1 MHLVDPVTHERGV
14 IEVQI
19 GSQRVRQVHAHLLSG
34 LSLLYHVYITSCALY
49 LPVHLVEAVSRERGV
64 IEVQFGSQRVR
75 QVHAHLLGGL
85 SLLHH
90 VYITS
95 YALY

>member
-1 MHLVDPVTHERGV
+1 MHLLDPVTHERGV

-19 GSQRVRQVHAHLLSG
+19 GSQRVRQVHAHLL
-34 LSLLYHVYITSCALY
+34 
-49 LPVHLVEAVSRERGV
+49 
-64 IEVQFGSQRVR
+64 
-75 QVHAHLLGGL
+75 GGL

-90 VYITS
+90 VYLTS

>member
-1 MHLVDPVTHERGV
+1 MHLVDPVTHESGV
-14 IEVQI
+14 LEVQI
-19 GSQRVRQVHAHLLSG
+19 GSQLVRQAHAHLLS
-34 LSLLYHVYITSCALY
+34 
-49 LPVHLVEAVSRERGV
+49 
-64 IEVQFGSQRVR
+64 
-75 QVHAHLLGGL
+75 GL

>member
-19 GSQRVRQVHAHLLSG
+19 G
-34 LSLLYHVYITSCALY
+34 Y
-49 LPVHLVEAVSRERGV
+49 
-64 IEVQFGSQRVR
+64 QRVR

-85 SLLHH
+85 TVLNH

-95 YALY
+95 YAL

>member
-1 MHLVDPVTHERGV
+1 MHLVDTVTHERSV
-14 IEVQI
+14 IQVQI

-34 LSLLYHVYITSCALY
+34 LSLN
-49 LPVHLVEAVSRERGV
+49 
-64 IEVQFGSQRVR
+64 
-75 QVHAHLLGGL
+75 
-85 SLLHH
+85 HH